1 MPDSR
6 LPKKLVYQLKRKVFL
21 SIEENSAVMNTGD
34 TSSNKQKF
42 FELHA
47 TLKAEIFVVT
57 NFRS

>member
-1 MPDSR
+1 
-6 LPKKLVYQLKRKVFL
+6 
-21 SIEENSAVMNTGD
+21 MNTGD

-57 NFRS
+57 NFHG